1 MRNIISLFLQLSG
14 GKIEKKKKKEK
25 EKEKNIALFTS
36 IVPCNCVFILFYHF
50 EFSFYIIHV
59 DFLVHLI
66 FLLILSACLF

>member
-1 MRNIISLFLQLSG
+1 MRNIISLCFYNYQG
-14 GKIEKKKKKEK
+14 AIFKKKKKK

>member
-1 MRNIISLFLQLSG
+1 MFLQLSG
-14 GKIEKKKKKEK
+14 GKIEKKKKKK
-25 EKEKNIALFTS
+25 KEKNIALFTS
-36 IVPCNCVFILFYHF
+36 IVPCDCVFILFYHF

>member
-1 MRNIISLFLQLSG
+1 MRNIISLCFYNYQGARL
-14 GKIEKKKKKEK
+14 KKKKK